1 LTDSVSIVLTSYFE
15 GALLQAT
22 VPVLRALLEKHRVD
36 HELIVIVDG
45 TDEENDRALKTLAK
59 VTPGLR
65 IFWNQHNIG
74 RGGSVARGI
83 REARGNVAGFID
95 PDLEIVPDVIPAML
109 RALRDGAELVVA
121 RREVPVHANN
131 LFRWV
136 LSRGYR
142 FTARVLLQLPDV
154 DTESGCKFFRI
165 ERLLPV
171 IDTVEN
177 QRWFWD
183 TELVA
188 RALHQGINVAE
199 VPAPFVRNT
208 DHPTTVRLWRDITE
222 YLRELL
228 RLRRQLRAGRVATS
242 HVRT

>member
-1 LTDSVSIVLTSYFE
+1 
-15 GALLQAT
+15 
-22 VPVLRALLEKHRVD
+22 
-36 HELIVIVDG
+36 
-45 TDEENDRALKTLAK
+45 
-59 VTPGLR
+59 
-65 IFWNQHNIG
+65 
-74 RGGSVARGI
+74 
-83 REARGNVAGFID
+83 
-95 PDLEIVPDVIPAML
+95 
-109 RALRDGAELVVA
+109 
-121 RREVPVHANN
+121 
-131 LFRWV
+131 
-136 LSRGYR
+136 
-142 FTARVLLQLPDV
+142 VLLQLPDV

-228 RLRRQLRAGRVATS
+228 RLRRQLRAERVATS